1 MTSAKEK
8 LQQLANDIAGLMEQE
23 RLLKQKLIMPTIP
36 FELGEWFVCAV
47 QAFVDGKDLNK
58 AFGLTPRRG
67 RPRPPPA
74 GKNYERAKEI
84 LNIFWRCGSG
94 KHPSWY
100 ELGRKF
106 DADPRDLRADVE
118 RYTPDIVAEFYA
130 DIAKKINKRVSDKE
144 PRRPLGMK

>member
-1 MTSAKEK
+1 MTGREK
-8 LQQLANDIAGLMEQE
+8 LCQLAEDIAGILEQE
-23 RLLKQKLIMPTIP
+23 RRLKNLVARTISP
-36 FELGEWFVCAV
+36 ELGEWFIA
-47 QAFVDGKDLNK
+47 AIK
-58 AFGLTPRRG
+58 AFQGGEAIGKALGLTKGRG
-67 RPRPPPA
+67 RPRPPAA
-74 GKNYERAKEI
+74 GKNYDRAKEI

-100 ELGRKF
+100 ELGREF

-130 DIAKKINKRVSDKE
+130 DIAKKINKRSSDKE